1 MEEVAVYRIDA
12 LNVTL
17 RRWRV

>member
-1 MEEVAVYRIDA
+1 M

-17 RRWRV
+17 RRWLDYFCCE